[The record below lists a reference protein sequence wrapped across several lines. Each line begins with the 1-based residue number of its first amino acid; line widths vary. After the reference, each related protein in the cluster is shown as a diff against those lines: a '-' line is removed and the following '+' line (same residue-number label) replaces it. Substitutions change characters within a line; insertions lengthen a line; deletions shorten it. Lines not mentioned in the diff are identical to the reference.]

1 MTISLQ
7 KIEEKYLH
15 GTFKSV
21 VCKVLSTCD
30 DNQFIQSDDYLAK
43 KLVKLE
49 MDGQLIIYN

>member
-15 GTFKSV
+15 GTLKWI
-21 VCKVLSTCD
+21 VCKVLSTYD

-43 KLVKLE
+43 KLEKLE
-49 MDGQLIIYN
+49 MDN

>member
-15 GTFKSV
+15 GTFKWV
-21 VCKVLSTCD
+21 VCKVLSTYD

-43 KLVKLE
+43 KLEKLE
-49 MDGQLIIYN
+49 MDN